1 MITIC
6 QIYLKKVLDIF
17 EGELY
22 QVAHDGLTI
31 KFMHA
36 NLPKRWKEY
45 KYLIDTFFLLLIK
58 GSNAIYQVI
67 LYHWSASATTVFFR
81 TEGGLFEP
89 VKIAASSLVVK
100 TRKEIIEDDVRNL
113 KAQMESI
120 DFVEVLNRCRDY
132 FSKFNVDRR
141 EYFVNRLLLA
151 QLQHSCE
158 TGDFKIA

>member
-1 MITIC
+1 M
-6 QIYLKKVLDIF
+6 
-17 EGELY
+17 
-22 QVAHDGLTI
+22 LTL
-31 KFMHA
+31 F
-36 NLPKRWKEY
+36 
-45 KYLIDTFFLLLIK
+45 
-58 GSNAIYQVI
+58 
-67 LYHWSASATTVFFR
+67 
-81 TEGGLFEP
+81 LFEP